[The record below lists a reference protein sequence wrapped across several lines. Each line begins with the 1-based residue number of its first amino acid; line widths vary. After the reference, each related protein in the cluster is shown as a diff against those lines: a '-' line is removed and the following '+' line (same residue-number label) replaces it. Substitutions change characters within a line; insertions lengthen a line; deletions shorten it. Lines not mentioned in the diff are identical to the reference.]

1 MRKVKVLVLALL
13 LSVLTSP
20 TTSAAEICSQL
31 NVPGVADDNLTITMT
46 AMKVTEKTG
55 SFQLSIS
62 YKMLN
67 ATTDKKIDEG
77 AFKIFFTDG
86 TSEPQYG
93 FFGTFFPGDSRER
106 SHMWEYLKSKTP
118 IGISYN
124 SGFFGDE
131 LSPLKLN
138 WAPPGQDCSLLS
150 SAVKT
155 AADKVAAEK
164 AAADKAAADKVAAEK
179 AAAEFRLQQAAENKA
194 AQAAAVKFLVDQTIS
209 MKDDLILRIN
219 SLIKRFPAGKADLN
233 AILKSIS
240 SLGSITEMNFKE
252 TETLLYGVENQ
263 IDVLEKRL
271 VSTRTTITCIKGKL
285 TKKVTAV
292 NPKCPSGYKKK

>member
-164 AAADKAAADKVAAEK
+164 AAA
-179 AAAEFRLQQAAENKA
+179 EFRLQQAAENKA

>member
-150 SAVKT
+150 SAVKI
-155 AADKVAAEK
+155 
-164 AAADKAAADKVAAEK
+164 AADKVAAEK